1 MSADKGLAAAVN
13 LSEATRAAKARPHT
27 DINSS
32 VRQCQ
37 ASPSHIFVVPVRYA
51 LSEKPVK
58 LSDFQFGVKAVS
70 HPAFQPGVETKSH
83 PMAARLLRS
92 GFVYVWQGKG
102 PLQRYTVAQNHLLR
116 AQALDDDDT
125 VVNFGTLSGIA
136 LDKHQEAWMLYSE
149 IPLNP
154 ISCAQLSEPEIRAK
168 RMRCLDLRQVANA
181 LQAPHCVPFKEAKSI
196 MGELIP
202 ELYDLALAIDYQR
215 NQSKLQTCADEL
227 GNKAIK
233 DPTPDTINA
242 YTNTQRW
249 LSERAKVAAQYPHVP
264 ADIPA
269 PGEWSAVSWEPTTTQ
284 SLMEIA
290 HTQSRGLY
298 TVLACLDDDL
308 GVLRDIN
315 HEQELIESRHEQWQ
329 ADNNLRLS
337 IGGFVRSLITE
348 DPDEVIGMLIY
359 RYREQDIEL
368 TREQAQ
374 MLLNARTRLEQL
386 ARQRYTANIRRGT
399 THTNV
404 EADTRLA
411 EIHLREQAAVAPI
424 RGFIPLQLHDEVLQ
438 VVRDYQES
446 KVNNLRN
453 KHTSDKVEQYIDL
466 PAMNQWLD
474 ETAPRHFDHLKERH
488 EALYTDRGAY
498 LPRHH
503 SGTWFVDYQDSDH
516 RQWLDELALACLSAQ
531 CLRTV
536 GAEQYA
542 DYVRSADDG
551 ALRQLFSGWSPSLDT
566 AVVAASRAVEL
577 VAALSI
583 ENQAN
588 AEHALMKILGSQ
600 GLSILSNLRVLAQDA
615 TGLWNTLIKR
625 LGASLL
631 LLGSEPGTPFKGPW
645 LTVMTAARVGSQ
657 VGLRVINENGRQVF
671 KLFGKSAEELT
682 QWVNRTGKAIGAGR
696 VADIVNAPV
705 VQKSGGVIALAAL
718 LLNSWNAN
726 NYLSQ
731 AAVLEGMD
739 EQRQYDTAS
748 ATLYAGAALM
758 AVIDVQV
765 RKGFWSKN
773 GIGVDQVKLG
783 KTSASTLTLFGA
795 VIGFLAF
802 NAALKEYSSLQLQL
816 EKANDRIDPWL
827 KLRQKV
833 VAGQAAVA
841 GAQGLLGL
849 TMTVRS
855 IAPLFGIVFA
865 NAGYLMWLGPVNYL
879 LAILGMFYLVVWY
892 MSQTPMQNFL
902 NYCCWSKE
910 RARGLPPISL
920 EAQEE
925 ELGRLYNILYS
936 PRVRFEGGVRTRP
949 TLDRQGFAYV
959 AEVNSLTI
967 DLPGAEPSSAYLE
980 LAIIGDQVDTLAWRA
995 KIKKNTSVEKV
1006 VPPQSLQD
1014 IGEHWIRSSH
1024 CQWIP
1029 YQEGQGLRLSGLFD
1043 IVQNFLH
1050 SKPSRV
1056 SLRLRYKNP
1065 ITAFLGA
1072 QSFIGGKEGLAFT
1085 FTPGE
1090 GLIALRDDPT
1100 SVLDKAQSHPLSA
1113 EKNSH
1118 FLQPKSN
1125 KK

>member
-58 LSDFQFGVKAVS
+58 HSDFKFGVKAVS

-168 RMRCLDLRQVANA
+168 RMRCLDLRQVANT

-315 HEQELIESRHEQWQ
+315 HEQEQVESRHEQWQ

-368 TREQAQ
+368 TRDQAQ

-551 ALRQLFSGWSPSLDT
+551 ALKQLFYGWSPTLEG
-566 AVVAASRAVEL
+566 AVNSTSRATEL
-577 VAALSI
+577 MAALEV

-588 AEHALMKILGSQ
+588 AMAALSKALGPQ
-600 GLSILSNLRVLAQDA
+600 GINILSDLGVRSGNVNS
-615 TGLWNTLIKR
+615 LWNTLLKR

-631 LLGSEPGTPFKGPW
+631 LLGSKAGEPVQGPW
-645 LTVMTAARVGSQ
+645 LAIMSATRAGHQ
-657 VGLRVINENGRQVF
+657 IGLRLITQGKHQMLVQ
-671 KLFGKSAEELT
+671 FGKAAEDLA
-682 QWVNRTGKAIGAGR
+682 QWVNTTGKAIGRGHIAK
-696 VADIVNAPV
+696 IVDSPAVKN
-705 VQKSGGVIALAAL
+705 SGGLIALTAL
-718 LLNSWNAN
+718 LLNSWNAS
-726 NYLSQ
+726 NYLGQ
-731 AAVLEGMD
+731 AGVLEGMD
-739 EQRQYDTAS
+739 QQRIYDTAS
-748 ATLYAGAALM
+748 ATLYAGAALV
-758 AVIDVQV
+758 AIIDSQV
-765 RKGFWSKN
+765 RG
-773 GIGVDQVKLG
+773 GVKDKAIALKLPNN
-783 KTSASTLTLFGA
+783 TWVSVPVLTLFGG
-795 VIGFLAF
+795 VIGGLSAGAAAMEFL
-802 NAALKEYSSLQLQL
+802 SLQTQI
-816 EKANDRIDPWL
+816 ENAHGTIDPWL
-827 KLRQKV
+827 TMRRNIVGGQVITFTTQALFGLVYTFRV
-833 VAGQAAVA
+833 VSGGLTVNAAV
-841 GAQGLLGL
+841 G
-849 TMTVRS
+849 
-855 IAPLFGIVFA
+855 
-865 NAGYLMWLGPVNYL
+865 GYLLWIGPLNLLIAVLGVLYL
-879 LAILGMFYLVVWY
+879 IAWY
-892 MSQTPMQNFL
+892 FQQTPMQSFL
-902 NYCCWSKE
+902 NNCCWAKS
-910 RARGLPPISL
+910 RARDLNPINL
-920 EAQEE
+920 DAQQD
-925 ELGRLYNILYS
+925 ELNRLYGILYV
-936 PRVRFEGGVRTRP
+936 PRISFESEEQSSVMSSLQSGV
-949 TLDRQGFAYV
+949 
-959 AEVNSLTI
+959 VNSPVKKLTI
-967 DLPGAEPSSAYLE
+967 DLPGAEPSNVYLE
-980 LAIIGDQVDTLAWRA
+980 LSMVGNPLDTLAMRER
-995 KIKKNTSVEKV
+995 IKSGQGKYSPEE
-1006 VPPQSLQD
+1006 PMQD
-1014 IGEHWIRSSH
+1014 VGNYWVLASRCE
-1024 CQWIP
+1024 WIP
-1029 YQEGQGLRLSGLFD
+1029 HTQGQGLRLSGPFNTVPDLYG
-1043 IVQNFLH
+1043 
-1050 SKPSRV
+1050 SKPTTV
-1056 SLRLRYKNP
+1056 FLRLRYNTP
-1065 ITAFLGA
+1065 LTSMLGLHN
-1072 QSFIGGKEGLAFT
+1072 FVGGDRGVAFT
-1085 FTPGE
+1085 LSAATGV
-1090 GLIALRDDPT
+1090 IALRNDPT
-1100 SVLDKAQSHPLSA
+1100 PELDIAKRYPLGGQQCSI
-1113 EKNSH
+1113 
-1118 FLQPKSN
+1118 FLQPGIKR
-1125 KK
+1125 

>member
-215 NQSKLQTCADEL
+215 KQSKLQTCADEL

-249 LSERAKVAAQYPHVP
+249 LSERAKVAAQYSHVP

-315 HEQELIESRHEQWQ
+315 HEQEQVESRHEQWQ

-348 DPDEVIGMLIY
+348 DADEVIGMLVY

-374 MLLNARTRLEQL
+374 MLLDTRTRLESL
-386 ARQRYTANIRRGT
+386 ARDRYAANVPDGSPFTKQQAEIRL
-399 THTNV
+399 H
-404 EADTRLA
+404 
-411 EIHLREQAAVAPI
+411 EIHLREQATVAPI
-424 RGFIPLQLHDEVLQ
+424 RGFIPLKFHDEIMEMVLEYQ
-438 VVRDYQES
+438 V
-446 KVNNLRN
+446 N
-453 KHTSDKVEQYIDL
+453 KLSNTHNTHTSDKVEKYIDL
-466 PAMNQWLD
+466 PAMNYWLD
-474 ETAPRHFDHLKERH
+474 KTAPRHFDHLKERH
-488 EALYTDRGAY
+488 ETLYADRGTY

-531 CLRTV
+531 CLRKV

-551 ALRQLFSGWSPSLDT
+551 ALRQLFYGWSPTLEG
-566 AVVAASRAVEL
+566 AVNTNSRATEL
-577 VAALSI
+577 MAALEV

-588 AEHALMKILGSQ
+588 AMAALSKALGPKGLKILS
-600 GLSILSNLRVLAQDA
+600 GLTVMSNTADS
-615 TGLWNTLIKR
+615 LWNTLIKR
-625 LGASLL
+625 LSASLL
-631 LLGSEPGTPFKGPW
+631 LLSSKVGEPLKGPW
-645 LTVMTAARVGSQ
+645 LAMMTVVRVVNQ
-657 VGLRVINENGRQVF
+657 IGLRLITQGKHQV
-671 KLFGKSAEELT
+671 LQQFGKAAEDLA
-682 QWVNRTGKAIGAGR
+682 QWVNTTGKAIGRGH
-696 VADIVNAPV
+696 VAKIVNSPAV
-705 VQKSGGVIALAAL
+705 KNSGGLIALTAL
-718 LLNSWNAN
+718 LLNSWNAS
-726 NYLSQ
+726 NYLGQ
-731 AAVLEGMD
+731 AGVLEGMD
-739 EQRQYDTAS
+739 QQRVYDTAS
-748 ATLYAGAALM
+748 ATLYAGAALV
-758 AVIDVQV
+758 AVIDSQV
-765 RKGFWSKN
+765 SKTAQFSIGFAAAPLRTL
-773 GIGVDQVKLG
+773 LG
-783 KTSASTLTLFGA
+783 G
-795 VIGFLAF
+795 VIGALSAM
-802 NAALKEYSSLQLQL
+802 AAYGEFRSLQLQI
-816 EKANDRIDPWL
+816 ENAQGSIDPWL
-827 KLRQKV
+827 RMRKNV
-833 VAGQAAVA
+833 VGSQIVTWGAVVINGAIYTARALSGNLSAAVA
-841 GAQGLLGL
+841 LSRFLFWMG
-849 TMTVRS
+849 
-855 IAPLFGIVFA
+855 PL
-865 NAGYLMWLGPVNYL
+865 NYL
-879 LAILGMFYLVVWY
+879 IAVLGVLYLIAWY
-892 MSQTPMQNFL
+892 FQQTSMQNFL
-902 NYCCWSKE
+902 DSCCWSKL
-910 RARGLPPISL
+910 RAKDLSPINFD
-920 EAQEE
+920 AQQD
-925 ELGRLYNILYS
+925 ELNRLYGILYA
-936 PRVRFEGGVRTRP
+936 PRVSFESEEQNSVM
-949 TLDRQGFAYV
+949 
-959 AEVNSLTI
+959 NSLQTGVIKRSINNIII
-967 DLPGAEPSSAYLE
+967 DLPGAEPSNTHLDISM
-980 LAIIGDQVDTLAWRA
+980 IGNPLDTLAMRER
-995 KIKKNTSVEKV
+995 IKNGEGKYSREE
-1006 VPPQSLQD
+1006 PLQD
-1014 IGEHWIRSSH
+1014 IGDSWMQGIR
-1024 CQWIP
+1024 CEWIP
-1029 YQEGQGLRLSGLFD
+1029 HTQGQGLRLTGPFN
-1043 IVQNFLH
+1043 IVPNVFG
-1050 SKPSRV
+1050 SKPTTV
-1056 SLRLRYKNP
+1056 SLRLRYRTP
-1065 ITAFLGA
+1065 LTLMLGELN
-1072 QSFIGGKEGLAFT
+1072 FVGGERGVAFT
-1085 FTPGE
+1085 LSAGTE
-1090 GLIALRDDPT
+1090 VIALRNDPT
-1100 SVLDKAQSHPLSA
+1100 PVLDNAKRNPLGGQQRA
-1113 EKNSH
+1113 II
-1118 FLQPKSN
+1118 LQPGIKR
-1125 KK
+1125 